1 MSKPPSVSK
10 PSNTSV
16 NTASIDISNSM
27 IWQARM
33 NNEQKL
39 RRNDHRDVFQRDR
52 ARVLHSAAFRRL
64 QAKTQVHSTGH
75 NDFYRTRLT
84 HSLEVS
90 QIGTGILEQ
99 IRRKQPQY
107 SEILPDSSLIET
119 LCLAHDIGHPP
130 FGHGGEV
137 ALNYML
143 RHHGGFEGN
152 AQTFRIVSQLEPYTE
167 KNGMN
172 LARRTLLGLLKYP
185 ALISQVQSS
194 IRPPD
199 VATPRQLKANDWLPA
214 KGIYD
219 IDQAFL
225 KWVLEP
231 LSLSDQAA
239 LSTLRPI
246 VLNPEGENSTPYV
259 HHKTRFKSL
268 DCSIMELADDI
279 AYGVHDLEDA
289 IVLNM
294 ISRKQWQEGAASQLA
309 ECGDEWFEKNIDTL
323 SEKLFSGKH
332 HHRKDAIGGIVNA
345 LLTSINLDTVNS
357 DQPFD
362 TPLLNINAY
371 MDAPVAGALEVFKQ
385 FVFQNV
391 IYAPEV
397 QQFEYKGQQIIMDI
411 FEALNADPM
420 RLLPNAT
427 KEKWRQAENDHQGGI
442 RVLADYISAM
452 TDGYAQRM
460 HQQLFSAI

>member
-1 MSKPPSVSK
+1 MEVKSSTESTRFQLT
-10 PSNTSV
+10 NNDT
-16 NTASIDISNSM
+16 
-27 IWQARM
+27 WQARI

-39 RRNDHRDVFQRDR
+39 RRNDHRDVYQRDR

-64 QAKTQVHSTGH
+64 QAKTQVHGTGL

-99 IRRKQPQY
+99 LKRKQPEY
-107 SEILPDSSLIET
+107 KHLLPPASLIET

-143 RHHGGFEGN
+143 RNHGGFEGN
-152 AQTFRIVSQLEPYTE
+152 AQTFRIVTQIEPYTE
-167 KNGMN
+167 FYGMN

-185 ALISQVQSS
+185 ALISQVHAQQ
-194 IRPPD
+194 RPND
-199 VATPRQLKANDWLPA
+199 VATPRQLKARDWLPA

-219 IDQAFL
+219 IDLPFL
-225 KWVLEP
+225 NWVLEP
-231 LSLSDQAA
+231 LSEHDRALLATKRKQSD
-239 LSTLRPI
+239 S
-246 VLNPEGENSTPYV
+246 NPYE
-259 HHKTRFKSL
+259 HQKTRFKSL

-289 IVLNM
+289 IVLDMVN
-294 ISRKQWQEGAASQLA
+294 RKQWQEGAASKLA
-309 ECGDEWFEKNIDTL
+309 DCGDEWFEKNIDTL
-323 SEKLFSGKH
+323 SEKLFSGQH
-332 HHRKDAIGGIVNA
+332 HERKDAIGGIVNA
-345 LLTSINLDTVNS
+345 LLTSIELKPVYGES
-357 DQPFD
+357 EFD
-362 TPLLNINAY
+362 DPLLSTNAY
-371 MDAPVAGALEVFKQ
+371 LDAPMAYALDVFKN
-385 FVFQNV
+385 FVNRYV
-391 IYAPEV
+391 IHVPEV

-420 RLLPNAT
+420 RLLPDAT
-427 KEKWRQAENDHQGGI
+427 KKKWQEAETDHQGGTRI
-442 RVLADYISAM
+442 LADYISAM

-460 HQQLFSAI
+460 HQQLFSAHTSF